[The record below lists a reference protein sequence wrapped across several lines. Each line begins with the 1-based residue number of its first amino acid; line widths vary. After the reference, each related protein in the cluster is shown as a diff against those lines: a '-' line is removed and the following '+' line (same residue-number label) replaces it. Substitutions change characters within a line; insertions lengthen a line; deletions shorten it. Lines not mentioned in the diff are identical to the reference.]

1 MNRKSSGMDKYS
13 LKNKSCEN
21 SKQLFILRIWI
32 SKQNDK
38 FELLEQPILLKFSYL
53 LRILAP
59 IDAIDDVFFFFLR
72 LKIYINFFFFFL
84 AYIPFSGNKDWN

>member
-1 MNRKSSGMDKYS
+1 MDKYS

-59 IDAIDDVFFFFLR
+59 IDAIDDVFFFFFLR
-72 LKIYINFFFFFL
+72 LKIYINDFFFFFGL
-84 AYIPFSGNKDWN
+84 YTVFR